1 MTGVVT
7 AGAGFL
13 LAVLWFD
20 LMFDVQ
26 VRGHDGEVLPEPVLA
41 SIAGYYARVTT
52 AASPMNR
59 FVAFGMVVTLAGLVG
74 EAATGHPGLVWVVT
88 SVALAVPPIAL
99 AAARVVPNAV
109 RLGTREDD
117 GATQSAI
124 AREIHRDH
132 WYCFAS
138 ILGLLVVQ
146 GLSALA

>member
-1 MTGVVT
+1 MIGVVT
-7 AGAGFL
+7 AGGGFL

-26 VRGHDGEVLPEPVLA
+26 VRGHDGDVLPERVLA
-41 SIAGYYARVTT
+41 SIAGYYRRVTT
-52 AASPMNR
+52 EAQPMSK
-59 FVAFGMVVTLAGLVG
+59 FVSVGMLVTVAGLTG
-74 EAATGHPGLVWVVT
+74 EALTGEPGLVWVVA
-88 SVALAVPPIAL
+88 SACLAVPPIVL
-99 AAARVVPNAV
+99 AGARVFPNAV
-109 RLGTREDD
+109 RLATRQDD
-117 GATQSAI
+117 VATQSAI

>member
-26 VRGHDGEVLPEPVLA
+26 VRGHRGEMLPERVLA

-52 AASPMNR
+52 AARPMNR
-59 FVAFGMVVTLAGLVG
+59 FVAFGMVVTIVGLVG
-74 EAATGHPGLVWVVT
+74 EAATGHPGLVWVLAST
-88 SVALAVPPIAL
+88 CLAVPPIAL
-99 AAARVVPNAV
+99 AGARVVPNAV
-109 RLGTREDD
+109 RLGTRKDD
-117 GATQSAI
+117 LATQSAI

-132 WYCFAS
+132 WYCFVS
-138 ILGLLVVQ
+138 IFGLLLVQ

>member
-1 MTGVVT
+1 MIGVVT
-7 AGAGFL
+7 AGGGFL

-26 VRGHDGEVLPEPVLA
+26 VRGHDDDVLPERVLA
-41 SIAGYYARVTT
+41 SISGYYARITT
-52 AASPMNR
+52 EARPMNR

-74 EAATGHPGLVWVVT
+74 EAATGDPGLVWVVA
-88 SVALAVPPIAL
+88 SVCLAVPPIAL
-99 AAARVVPNAV
+99 AGARVVPNAA

-117 GATQSAI
+117 AATQSAI

-138 ILGLLVVQ
+138 IAGLLVVQ
-146 GLSALA
+146 ALSALA